1 MEQKLNIT
9 PLKSR
14 RNFIDEYFFF
24 KFLNNFTYNPELLQT
39 FFYNVPQIATHNFRI
54 FYTETRVKNIV
65 LAVLYI
71 EC

>member
-1 MEQKLNIT
+1 MNI
-9 PLKSR
+9 
-14 RNFIDEYFFF
+14 FFF

-54 FYTETRVKNIV
+54 FYTETRVKNVV